1 MILPYMEQTP
11 VFNAI
16 NFAFGMYPYSPNTA
30 DVVQGTGTLLVI
42 NSFICPSDGKG
53 KGRNCYRA
61 SNGTNWD
68 WWSRDPGSG
77 AMTRPQPG
85 GQTIGTIAG
94 VTDGTSNTLLF
105 FERNRGSG
113 GQSSIAISSDVYQG
127 GPGSQWGL
135 PTYVISNPGDY
146 LIFTQTVTPQCVQYA
161 QQNPTA
167 TWTYGGQ
174 WWSAG
179 EYTNSVG
186 NSNYT
191 PNSKFPDCS
200 AWGGVGTGLGN
211 FSRGAATRA
220 ASTWR

>member
-1 MILPYMEQTP
+1 
-11 VFNAI
+11 
-16 NFAFGMYPYSPNTA
+16 
-30 DVVQGTGTLLVI
+30 
-42 NSFICPSDGKG
+42 
-53 KGRNCYRA
+53 
-61 SNGTNWD
+61 
-68 WWSRDPGSG
+68 
-77 AMTRPQPG
+77 MTRPQPG

-105 FERNRGSG
+105 LKANRGSG

-135 PTYVISNPGDY
+135 PTYVISNPGDF

-191 PNSKFPDCS
+191 PNSQCSPTAPPGAASGPDSETS
-200 AWGGVGTGLGN
+200 AA
-211 FSRGAATRA
+211 GAATRA